1 MPAPKVRVGKKK
13 KTKAGGKEV
22 NMSGTEQV
30 NSVLNSLGFR
40 TVPDKKKLKE
50 LKKKKSPVKNAIDV
64 LEKVKRK
71 KK

>member
-13 KTKAGGKEV
+13 KIKAGGKEV